1 MTGAD
6 VLLAVLRFLLLA
18 GLYAFLLIVVVVLA
32 RSLTPRRAAEQ
43 APARRASTHARLLVV
58 DADVHGLPPSFE
70 VEGEALI
77 GRDPGCSVCLPPM
90 YVSGHHARLEYADG
104 RWWIRDLGSKNKT
117 YLNGEQVPVR
127 EAVPASP
134 GDEIVVA
141 GIKLQL
147 AEA

>member
-6 VLLAVLRFLLLA
+6 VLLAALRFLLVA
-18 GLYAFLLIVVVVLA
+18 GLYLFILVVIVVLA
-32 RSLTPRRAAEQ
+32 RSLGPRRAAEQ
-43 APARRASTHARLLVV
+43 VPARRAGTHARLLVV
-58 DADVHGLPPSFE
+58 DADAHGLPTSFD
-70 VEGEALI
+70 VDREAVI
-77 GRDPGCSVCLPPM
+77 GRDPGCAVCLPPM
-90 YVSGHHARLEYADG
+90 YVSGQHARLEYSDG
-104 RWWIRDLGSKNKT
+104 RWWIQDLGSKNKT
-117 YLNGEQVPVR
+117 YLNGRQVPVS